1 MQKFFLKKGLII
13 HLLKNEWVLPNSVQP
28 EWQMFSLENVS
39 KRYMYFYLLM
49 SKDFTIIIIRVQHPG
64 NYDQGCNSL
73 TLYCK

>member
-39 KRYMYFYLLM
+39 KRYVFL
-49 SKDFTIIIIRVQHPG
+49 
-64 NYDQGCNSL
+64 SL
-73 TLYCK
+73 DELRLYYYYY